1 MDRVKISRIVWE
13 DVKRSIIESRLVDS
27 VRWWF
32 SKRKIRSLTKQLEAP
47 PQLLTRRG
55 FFGTPLLLLLP
66 AGPAPLP
73 PHVIKERII
82 AEFLNTREGRMRL
95 AQSMIQP
102 LRRRLDYAAI
112 ARKVFLVQQLPE
124 GAQVYY
130 GRDTDV

>member
-13 DVKRSIIESRLVDS
+13 DVKRSFLENRLVDS

-32 SKRKIRSLTKQLEAP
+32 SKRKIRSLAKQLEAP

-66 AGPAPLP
+66 AGRAPLP
-73 PHVIKERII
+73 PHVIKEQIV
-82 AEFLNTREGRMRL
+82 AEYLMTKAGRAKL

-102 LRRRLDYAAI
+102 LRMRRDYTAI
-112 ARKVFLVQQLPE
+112 ARKVFTIQQLPE
-124 GAQVYY
+124 GALPIYD
-130 GRDTDV
+130 R